1 MPTWNLTGFLSLV
14 VKIFKNKRPK
24 PLYITAYQVYIFKL
38 RVMNMA
44 EGNVQPIFILP
55 EDTKRTSGKDA
66 QRMNIMAA
74 KAVAQTVRTT
84 LGPKGMDK
92 MIVDSMGD
100 VIVTNDGVTILN
112 EMNIEHPAAKMIV
125 EVAKSQEDEVGD
137 GTTTAVVLA
146 GELLK
151 KSENLLD
158 QEIHP
163 TIIAKGY
170 RLAAKKAYEI
180 LENMAEDVIIKDEN
194 TLKNIAITAMTGKG
208 AETAKEVLADLVVKA
223 VKDVAEVENG
233 SVFIDTE
240 NIKIEKRV
248 GSSAERSE
256 LIRGLVIDKEK
267 VHSAMPRKV
276 DNAKIALI
284 DSALEI
290 KNTEIDAKI
299 QITDPS
305 QIEAFLEQEEKTLRN
320 MVDRVIA
327 SGANVIFCQKGI
339 DDLAQHFLAKVG
351 IFAVRRIKKSD
362 MDKLARATGAKIITN
377 INDLSK
383 EDLGL
388 AGIVRE
394 EKVGDEE
401 MVFIEQCKNPKAV
414 TLLIRGGTEHV
425 SDEIK
430 RAIDDAIGDI
440 AATLK
445 NSKAVGGAGA
455 PEIELARMLRK
466 FAGHHKGR
474 EQLAIN
480 AFADAMEIIPRTLAE
495 NAGLDPIDVM
505 TKLNQAHAKKEKW
518 GGIDVFTGRVINSWR
533 AGVIEPLKIK
543 TQAVGSA
550 AEVAEMILRIDDVIA
565 GSKEAAGKMPPMP
578 PGGMGGMPPGM
589 GM

>member
-1 MPTWNLTGFLSLV
+1 MGD
-14 VKIFKNKRPK
+14 
-24 PLYITAYQVYIFKL
+24 
-38 RVMNMA
+38 
-44 EGNVQPIFILP
+44 GNVQPIFILP
-55 EDTKRTSGKDA
+55 EDTKRTSGRDA

-92 MIVDSMGD
+92 MIVDAMGD

-146 GELLK
+146 GEMLK
-151 KSENLLD
+151 KAEDLLD

-170 RLAAKKAYEI
+170 RMAARKAQEI
-180 LENMAEDVIIKDEN
+180 LEEIAEDVSVKDEAV
-194 TLKNIAITAMTGKG
+194 LKNIAITAMTGKG
-208 AETAKEVLADLVVKA
+208 AETAKEALASLVVKA
-223 VKDVAEVENG
+223 VKSVAEMENG
-233 SVFIDTE
+233 AVYIDTE

-248 GSSAERSE
+248 GSSAEKSE
-256 LIRGLVIDKEK
+256 LIQGILIDKEK
-267 VHSAMPRKV
+267 VHSGMPRRV
-276 DNAKIALI
+276 SGAKIALI

-305 QIEAFLEQEEKTLRN
+305 QIEAFLEQEERTLRN
-320 MVDRVIA
+320 MVDKVIA

-339 DDLAQHFLAKVG
+339 DDVAQHFLAKAG
-351 IFAVRRIKKSD
+351 IFAARRVKQSD
-362 MDKLARATGAKIITN
+362 MRKLSRATGAQIVSN
-377 INDLSK
+377 VSDLTK
-383 EDLGL
+383 EDLGM

-394 EKVGDEE
+394 EKVGEEE
-401 MVFIEQCKNPKAV
+401 MVFVEECKNPKAV

-445 NSKAVGGAGA
+445 NGKAVGGAGA
-455 PEIELARMLRK
+455 PEIELSRQLRK
-466 FAGHHKGR
+466 FAGQHRGR
-474 EQLAIN
+474 EQLAIH

-495 NAGLDPIDVM
+495 NAGLDPIDVI

-518 GGIDVFTGRVINSWR
+518 GGIDVFTGKIIRSWK
-533 AGVIEPLKIK
+533 AGIIEPLKIK

-550 AEVAEMILRIDDVIA
+550 AEVAEMILRIDDVLI
-565 GSKEAAGKMPPMP
+565 GSKDAKMPQMP
-578 PGGMGGMPPGM
+578 QGGMPPGM